1 MRWRIFAGIVLL
13 YLCQI
18 CVGAAYAVQ
27 HYDLAREK
35 GEKFVKA
42 YLAVDKTLMGGTGKS
57 QELLQAM
64 EYANAR
70 LKHDE
75 FVEFWSD
82 IIEMECLPT
91 AIDLRTKVKTE
102 VEYEWIQRYSSA
114 CYQKFI
120 LFHWD
125 EINSSIDKRNSQVR
139 SEDFLEAGRIRH

>member
-1 MRWRIFAGIVLL
+1 MMWRICASIVLL

-18 CVGAAYAVQ
+18 GTGVAYAAQ
-27 HYDLAREK
+27 HYELAREK

-42 YLAVDKTLMGGTGKS
+42 YLAVDKTLMDGTGKS
-57 QELLQAM
+57 QELLQSM

-91 AIDLRTKVKTE
+91 AMDLRTKVKTD
-102 VEYEWIQRYSSA
+102 VKYEWIHRYSSA

-125 EINSSIDKRNSQVR
+125 EINGSIDKRNSQVR
-139 SEDFLEAGRIRH
+139 SEEFLEDGRVRH